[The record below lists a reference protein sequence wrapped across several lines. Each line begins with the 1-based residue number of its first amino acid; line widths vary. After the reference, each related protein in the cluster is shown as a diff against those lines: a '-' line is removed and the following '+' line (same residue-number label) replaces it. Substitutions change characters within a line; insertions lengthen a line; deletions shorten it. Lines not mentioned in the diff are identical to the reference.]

1 MKKILTEAVA
11 VGNAT
16 ARAIVFKS
24 RQDAYL
30 YPNSAWFTC
39 FIGGSY
45 EFLSQPGVRD
55 QDALVHFIYYA
66 TAVTPAM
73 AAKLIGL
80 GSQYAAAATDSEG
93 KPLDGGKTYKIHLP
107 PNIPAKDF
115 WSFVVYGQS
124 NSLDAPNRSAV
135 SEHRQSEKG
144 TGGQRRFFCGCLVR
158 PDRATRTRVELG
170 ADRPRQRLE
179 RALPTLWATGTVV
192 RQDLA
197 AWRIRIGEIAW
208 H

>member
-1 MKKILTEAVA
+1 MR
-11 VGNAT
+11 T

-115 WSFVVYGQS
+115 WSSWSMTIKLARCSRLIGSFRALEVRERNLSSTQTLLWTSGWAQA
-124 NSLDAPNRSAV
+124 L
-135 SEHRQSEKG
+135 RQATKP
-144 TGGQRRFFCGCLVR
+144 TGFRPCLVKAGMSFSDSTAR
-158 PDRATRTRVELG
+158 SNRGSTKPGNRENSH
-170 ADRPRQRLE
+170 
-179 RALPTLWATGTVV
+179 W
-192 RQDLA
+192 
-197 AWRIRIGEIAW
+197 
-208 H
+208 